1 MKKSISLILVL
12 LLVSATD
19 VTKADFTFGTPTNL
33 GPTINSSYGE
43 AVSSISADGL
53 MLYFAS
59 DRSDGYG
66 GADIWVTKRQTMLD
80 DWGTPENLGP
90 SVNTSQDELFSCIS
104 SDGLELYFDAHNRPG
119 GYGQDPYA
127 YDIWMAKRPTRND
140 AWSIPINLGTPVNTS
155 GVEGAPRLSN
165 DGLELYFTDYNGGY
179 GADDIWIT
187 RRATKNDSWEQPINL
202 GAVVNSSASDDHPF
216 LSADGLA
223 LFFSEDR
230 GHPLRPGGFGNVDM
244 WVTRRSSTSE
254 PWDTPMNL
262 GPTVNSTSLDGA
274 PVISPDGSTL
284 YFSSERPGGFG
295 GIWGDIYQASIIP
308 IVDFNGDG
316 IVDSTDMCIM
326 VDHWGTDYSLCDIG
340 PMPWGDGIVDVKDL
354 VVLAEHLFEDY
365 RLVAHWALDE
375 EMGNTAYDS
384 VGDYDGT
391 LQGEPLWQP
400 TEGRID
406 GALQFDGIDDCVIT
420 GSPLNPEHGDF
431 SVFVWVKGN
440 TPGQVILSQIGARN
454 WLCTDLIE
462 GCLITQLQPAGRG
475 GTSLLSQTCITDD
488 DWHQIGFVWDGFYRY
503 LYVDRVE
510 VAKDATQ
517 LSSLLIKES
526 GLCLGSGSSRDP
538 ETFFSGLIDDV
549 RIYKKAL
556 TAEEITA
563 LSQ

>member
-1 MKKSISLILVL
+1 MKKTILIVLVL
-12 LLVSATD
+12 TFSLNIN
-19 VTKADFTFGTPTNL
+19 VTKADFIFGTPTNL

-66 GADIWVTKRQTMLD
+66 GADIWVTKRQTIVD

-127 YDIWMAKRPTRND
+127 YDIWMARRPTRNG
-140 AWSIPINLGTPVNTS
+140 AWGIPINLGTPVNTS

-165 DGLELYFTDYNGGY
+165 DGLELYFTDYNRGY

-230 GHPLRPGGFGNVDM
+230 GHPIRSGGFGNVDM
-244 WVTRRSSTSE
+244 WVTTRSSTSE
-254 PWDTPMNL
+254 PWDTPVNL

-295 GIWGDIYQASIIP
+295 GIWGDIYQAPIIP
-308 IVDFNGDG
+308 IVDFDGDG
-316 IVDSTDMCIM
+316 IVDSADMCIM
-326 VDHWGTDYSLCDIG
+326 VDHWGEDYSLCDIG
-340 PMPWGDGIVDVKDL
+340 PMPWGDGIVDVQDL
-354 VVLAEHLFEDY
+354 IVLAEHLFEDY
-365 RLVAHWALDE
+365 HLVAHWALDE
-375 EMGNTAYDS
+375 EMGNIAYDS
-384 VGDYDGT
+384 VGKNYGT
-391 LQGEPLWQP
+391 LQGDPIWKP
-400 TEGRID
+400 TEGKIN
-406 GALQFDGIDDCVIT
+406 GALLFDGIDDCVVV
-420 GSPLNPEHGDF
+420 GYPLNLADGDF
-431 SVFVWVKGN
+431 SVFVWVKGD
-440 TPGQVILSQIGARN
+440 TPGQVILSQIGAAN
-454 WLCTDLIE
+454 WLCTDSVE
-462 GCLITQLQPAGRG
+462 GYLMTELKDPGRG
-475 GTSLLSQTCITDD
+475 STPLLSQTCITND
-488 DWHQIGFVWDGFYRY
+488 DWHRIGLVWDGNYRH
-503 LYVDRVE
+503 LYVDGVE
-510 VAKDATQ
+510 VANDDVP
-517 LSSLLIKES
+517 LSSLAS
-526 GLCLGSGSSRDP
+526 ADGGLFFGTGCYRKPG
-538 ETFFSGLIDDV
+538 TFFSGLIDDV
-549 RIYKKAL
+549 RIYNQAL
-556 TAEEITA
+556 TVEEIERLTR
-563 LSQ
+563 